1 MEQDLS
7 QQSLMDAGGEGQVH
21 VTCLL
26 LGGDGQHRRRPFGAQ
41 AWEHWCKHSGSIGGG
56 GEHWR
61 A

>member
-26 LGGDGQHRRRPFGAQ
+26 LGGDGQHRRGPFGAQ
-41 AWEHWCKHSGSIGGG
+41 AWEHW
-56 GEHWR
+56 R